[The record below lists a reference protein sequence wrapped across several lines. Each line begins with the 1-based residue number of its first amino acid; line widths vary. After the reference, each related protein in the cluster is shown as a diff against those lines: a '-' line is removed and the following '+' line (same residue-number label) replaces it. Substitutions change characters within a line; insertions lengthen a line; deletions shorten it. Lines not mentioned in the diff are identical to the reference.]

1 MLSKYKP
8 NKNLIKNLKQ
18 HAGRNNKGRITVAHR
33 GGGHKKLYR
42 QIAFNRDYFKA
53 IVDLIEYDPARSA
66 FIAHLSYK
74 EKKKK
79 SYIIAANGL
88 QNLDEITTSKHRNPL
103 INVGDCYPIGVLPSG
118 TIVHN
123 IELYPNRGAQLVR
136 SAGTYAKVLNSYKNN
151 KYISVELASGEHRL
165 IPSNCQVTIGSVSN
179 AKHFRKNLKKAG
191 RSRWL
196 GRKPTVRGVAMNP
209 VDHPHGGG
217 EGKSSGGRPSV
228 TPWALPTKGQPT
240 RSVRKNNKFIL
251 IKRKNKN

>member
-18 HAGRNNKGRITVAHR
+18 RAGRNNTGRITVAHR

-42 QIAFNRDYFKA
+42 QIAFNRQNLKS
-53 IVDLIEYDPARSA
+53 IVESIEYDPIRSA
-66 FIAHLSYK
+66 FIACLSYK

-79 SYIIAANGL
+79 TYILAANGL
-88 QNLDEITTSKHRNPL
+88 QNLDEITVSNIRNPL
-103 INVGDCYPIGVLPSG
+103 INVGDCYPIGTLPSG
-118 TIVHN
+118 TIIHN
-123 IELYPNRGAQLVR
+123 IELYPNRGGQLMR
-136 SAGTYAKVLNSYKNN
+136 SAGTYAKILNAYKNN
-151 KYISVELASGEHRL
+151 KYISVILASGEHRL
-165 IPSNCQVTIGSVSN
+165 IPSQCQATVGSVSN
-179 AKHFRKNLKKAG
+179 TQHARKNLVKAG

-196 GRKPTVRGVAMNP
+196 GRRPTVRGVAMNP

-240 RSVRKNNKFIL
+240 RSKKKNNKFIL
-251 IKRKNKN
+251 IKRKK